1 MGNNIESKNKL
12 TVIVGDKYLKSR
24 IFDPIDELFVG
35 AIKYLRDKC
44 KSCEF
49 LGFNIMNGHV
59 VLIDYIKY
67 CTLGEG
73 VYDIETL
80 SYEVFSIVEDGDQDY
95 REKYLN
101 YRVEKI
107 LDELGDKKI

>member
-1 MGNNIESKNKL
+1 MSNIRESKNKL
-12 TVIVGDKYLKSR
+12 TVIVGDKYLKSN
-24 IFDPIDELFVG
+24 IFNPVDELFSG
-35 AIKYLRDKC
+35 AVKYLRDEGKL
-44 KSCEF
+44 CEF

-59 VLIDYIKY
+59 VLIDGIKY
-67 CTLGEG
+67 CTCSHG

-80 SYEVFSIVEDGDQDY
+80 SYEIFFIVEEGDHDY

-101 YRVEKI
+101 NRVNEI